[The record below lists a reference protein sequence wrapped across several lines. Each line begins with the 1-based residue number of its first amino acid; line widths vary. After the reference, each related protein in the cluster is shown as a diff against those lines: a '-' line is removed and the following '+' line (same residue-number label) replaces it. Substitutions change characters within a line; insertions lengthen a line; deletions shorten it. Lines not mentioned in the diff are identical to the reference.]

1 MPAARAR
8 PCRRGGARA
17 RARARAR
24 TARPRA
30 RAGGLRPPAPAG
42 LAPAGAGAP
51 PSGVSAR
58 ACRLRA
64 VGGEAG
70 TAGTAGWEAALEAL
84 RAAGPAADGP
94 LYAAAIGA
102 CCEAGEFAKAAELHK
117 AAALFGVAA
126 APEGLAAALRA
137 AVQLPD
143 PELAAEVVAAM
154 RERGLELPPGLLQG
168 AFGVLAEAKRHEA
181 LLGYVD
187 AMGTEAILEG
197 GGPAVNVAVK
207 VFAKADELDR
217 AIEVVEA
224 AIKAECEIPRGA
236 YDALV
241 LALSFAGEMQKAEDV
256 MEWRDYL

>member
-1 MPAARAR
+1 MAARMR
-8 PCRRGGARA
+8 PCQRGGARA
-17 RARARAR
+17 RA
-24 TARPRA
+24 ARPRG
-30 RAGGLRPPAPAG
+30 RAGGRQPAPAPR
-42 LAPAGAGAP
+42 LAPAGAGGP
-51 PSGVSAR
+51 QSGVA
-58 ACRLRA
+58 A
-64 VGGEAG
+64 GGEAG
-70 TAGTAGWEAALEAL
+70 TAAGWEAALEAL

-94 LYAAAIGA
+94 LYATAIGA